1 MSSSQGANTDT
12 INPYS
17 GSPAAGTRPYT
28 YTNANVRDASDWT
41 RRLKEQS
48 QYSTYR
54 SGYTGNKDTGPTWI
68 KYGNQFRY
76 TYLFGKL
83 KCTTP
88 ETCSG
93 AVFSGGTK
101 AIVGGV

>member
-1 MSSSQGANTDT
+1 MSSAQVANTT
-12 INPYS
+12 TMTTPNS
-17 GSPAAGTRPYT
+17 GSSDRVY
-28 YTNANVRDASDWT
+28 YQYRNVDVRDASDWT
-41 RRLKEQS
+41 RRLKEQD
-48 QYSTYR
+48 QYSLYR
-54 SGYTGNKDTGPTWI
+54 SGYSGNKDTGPTWI
-68 KYGNQFRY
+68 KHGNQFRY

-101 AIVGGV
+101 AVVGGV